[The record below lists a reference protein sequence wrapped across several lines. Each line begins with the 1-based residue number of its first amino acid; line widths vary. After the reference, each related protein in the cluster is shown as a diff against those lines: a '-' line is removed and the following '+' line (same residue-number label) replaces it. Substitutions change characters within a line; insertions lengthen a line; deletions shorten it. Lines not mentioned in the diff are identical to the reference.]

1 MRKFALLGAIAL
13 AGCGSQNQYIRAD
26 GQYVSSQQLEAD
38 HAACASQSDDNY
50 CMVERGY
57 FLFAADQAA
66 AKQTQLAAI
75 AEEHRK
81 QAELAAQA
89 AAEAHRRAGRSKATG
104 PAAKRKKPQPAAQQS
119 QGALPGSGRL
129 RAITPHSGRA
139 IMAMQRAGL
148 SDAN

>member
-26 GQYVSSQQLEAD
+26 GQSISSEQLEAD

-75 AEEHRK
+75 AEEHRR

-89 AAEAHRRAGRSKATG
+89 AAQANKRAAAEAKRRA
-104 PAAKRKKPQPAAQQS
+104 AAKRKKQQPAAQQS
-119 QGALPGSGRL
+119 QGASPGRP
-129 RAITPHSGRA
+129 A
-139 IMAMQRAGL
+139 AGA
-148 SDAN
+148 SVR

>member
-13 AGCGSQNQYIRAD
+13 AGCASQNQYIRAD
-26 GQYVSSQQLEAD
+26 GQSVSLQQLEAD
-38 HAACASQSDDNY
+38 RAACASQSDDNY
-50 CMVERGY
+50 CMVGKGY

-89 AAEAHRRAGRSKATG
+89 AAEAKRRA
-104 PAAKRKKPQPAAQQS
+104 AAKRKKQRPAAQQTKGVS
-119 QGALPGSGRL
+119 SGSAVWPAAPGSPVWVAPEGYVR
-129 RAITPHSGRA
+129 
-139 IMAMQRAGL
+139 
-148 SDAN
+148 